1 MSWREK
7 YPPELMDGREMA
19 EGSFVFGLWKS
30 PELFSDYDKV
40 NENGDCTLITPF
52 FDLGKQIAKQGY
64 KTINHAEI
72 KAFLKGRPTLRKRF
86 DEWGGMHS
94 VEEVRSVISANNVEA
109 NFAIITKMNLLMR
122 LHDKGFNVIQNIG
135 KLKQMSAQEVYN
147 FYDNQLTSINVKAD
161 YDSEIETLEID
172 EAFISECDKGSTKGI
187 DYGETC
193 RILNHLTLGL
203 PLGEMYM
210 LAGHSGAGKSSF
222 AFENFILTVTMNGIK
237 CAVISNEMRASAFK
251 HLLLVHILTQDLD
264 YWELTRKKIK
274 QGAFTPEQH
283 EMLKKAME
291 ISREKYGSIKFVKLF
306 NNDIGKVKQFT
317 RKLAKQGYQVILYD
331 TMKSDDVVNEAMWQQ
346 LLTNSRK
353 LFQLASKENISLVAS
368 YQLALHSLDKRYLNA
383 SCLSN
388 AKQIKE
394 VFSEMVYLRPLWP
407 DEYTGEKH
415 DVKPYTRGQ
424 DPTGRYGIIEKFV
437 ATDSDKQYVIAFLDK
452 TRNDKDKQTLLYEF
466 NSDYNSWTE
475 VGYCTVHHDR
485 R

>member
-1 MSWREK
+1 MS
-7 YPPELMDGREMA
+7 LDGR
-19 EGSFVFGLWKS
+19 GSRYKGLIYAW
-30 PELFSDYDKV
+30 
-40 NENGDCTLITPF
+40 
-52 FDLGKQIAKQGY
+52 
-64 KTINHAEI
+64 
-72 KAFLKGRPTLRKRF
+72 
-86 DEWGGMHS
+86 
-94 VEEVRSVISANNVEA
+94 
-109 NFAIITKMNLLMR
+109 
-122 LHDKGFNVIQNIG
+122 
-135 KLKQMSAQEVYN
+135 
-147 FYDNQLTSINVKAD
+147 
-161 YDSEIETLEID
+161 
-172 EAFISECDKGSTKGI
+172 
-187 DYGETC
+187 
-193 RILNHLTLGL
+193 
-203 PLGEMYM
+203 
-210 LAGHSGAGKSSF
+210 
-222 AFENFILTVTMNGIK
+222 
-237 CAVISNEMRASAFK
+237 
-251 HLLLVHILTQDLD
+251 
-264 YWELTRKKIK
+264 
-274 QGAFTPEQH
+274 
-283 EMLKKAME
+283 
-291 ISREKYGSIKFVKLF
+291 
-306 NNDIGKVKQFT
+306 
-317 RKLAKQGYQVILYD
+317 
-331 TMKSDDVVNEAMWQQ
+331 DVVNEAMWQQ